1 MNLSSSEWSWEEWM
15 DLEPGLVSVMN
26 VDYGCVF
33 TAVTAGQETVL
44 WLPQVG
50 ERELWDV
57 SKKLLKKNIHVPA
70 KKND

>member
-1 MNLSSSEWSWEEWM
+1 M

-50 ERELWDV
+50 EREL
-57 SKKLLKKNIHVPA
+57 
-70 KKND
+70 

>member
-1 MNLSSSEWSWEEWM
+1 M

-33 TAVTAGQETVL
+33 TAVTAGLETVL

-50 ERELWDV
+50 EREL
-57 SKKLLKKNIHVPA
+57 
-70 KKND
+70 